1 MQKNNYLDNLLQIKN
16 IRVQGDDAAADFGP
30 AKKKSSGGEPGRGAL
45 SNCPKVTQKS
55 FDACIPEEA
64 ESPINGRSS
73 V

>member
-1 MQKNNYLDNLLQIKN
+1 MQKTNYLDNLLQIKN
-16 IRVQGDDAAADFGP
+16 IRVQGDDAADGFGS
-30 AKKKSSGGEPGRGAL
+30 AKKKPSGCEAGRGGL
-45 SNCPKVTQKS
+45 SNGPKVTQKT